1 MRTNENFILPPLIPP
16 RELAKI
22 IRRERHK
29 NALFKYIKNYEEKQN
44 VKVSQLNKVVL
55 VESLL
60 VNNKINKPL
69 NEKKAKLNKNL
80 NNMFTPS
87 TSRPAKKRRT
97 T

>member
-1 MRTNENFILPPLIPP
+1 MGNNKNFILPPLIP
-16 RELAKI
+16 RTELAKI
-22 IRRERHK
+22 LRRARHK
-29 NALFKYIKNYEEKQN
+29 TALFKYIDNYEKKQN
-44 VKVSQLNKVVL
+44 VKVSPLNKVVL

>member
-1 MRTNENFILPPLIPP
+1 MGNNKRILPPLIPK

-22 IRRERHK
+22 IRRARHK
-29 NALFKYIKNYEEKQN
+29 NALFEYIENYEKKQN
-44 VKVSQLNKVVL
+44 VNVSPLNKVLL

-69 NEKKAKLNKNL
+69 SEKKDKLNKNL

-87 TSRPAKKRRT
+87 TSRPTKKRRT